1 MTSQVGAARRRL
13 WRRAV
18 AGESSG
24 VAEQAGWLAPAA
36 LADRL
41 ATAESGLHFIYDLLD
56 ELLDTGALRDAALVL
71 DDPALGR
78 QVFRA
83 RRQAPWEWPLKALVE
98 LPVGLHTIPDHGD
111 EDLDVLVSNL
121 AGVALQLDLLRHDA
135 GHDALTGLLNR
146 RSFDD
151 LLSQA
156 SSRSQRYGWPFA
168 LALLDL
174 DHFKNL
180 NDRLGHDVGDRALRS
195 IGAALRQTL
204 RAGDIAARV
213 GGDEFALILANGHL
227 DSVDSIVGRL
237 RAALAGVLDPEPA
250 GFSVGV
256 ALAPDE
262 AVAMDELYRLAD
274 ARLYEA
280 KRAR

>member
-1 MTSQVGAARRRL
+1 MTSQVGAARRRH
-13 WRRAV
+13 WRRVGAE
-18 AGESSG
+18 ESSG
-24 VAEQAGWLAPAA
+24 VAGEACIIAPSDLAE
-36 LADRL
+36 RL
-41 ATAESGLHFIYDLLD
+41 AAAESGLHFIYDLLD
-56 ELLDTGALRDAALVL
+56 DVLDAGGFSDAAVVV
-71 DDPALGR
+71 DDVTLGR

-83 RRQAPWEWPLKALVE
+83 RRRAPWDWPLRPLAE

-111 EDLDVLVSNL
+111 NELDSVATGLVS
-121 AGVALQLDLLRHDA
+121 VALQLDLLRHDA
-135 GHDALTGLLNR
+135 GHDGLTGLLNR
-146 RSFDD
+146 RSFDE

-174 DHFKNL
+174 DHFKKL
-180 NDRLGHDVGDRALRS
+180 NDRLGHDGGDRVLRA

-227 DSVDSIVGRL
+227 ESVDYIVGRL
-237 RAALAGVLDPEPA
+237 RAAIDTVLESEA

-256 ALAPDE
+256 ALSPDE
-262 AVAMDELYRLAD
+262 AVEVDELYKLAD

>member
-24 VAEQAGWLAPAA
+24 VAAEAGWLAPAA

-41 ATAESGLHFIYDLLD
+41 SRAESGLHFVYDLLD
-56 ELLDTGALRDAALVL
+56 ELIDSGDLHDAAVVL
-71 DDPALGR
+71 DDPGLGR

-83 RRQAPWEWPLKALVE
+83 RRRAPWDWPLKPLVD

-111 EDLDVLVSNL
+111 DELDALVTSL
-121 AGVALQLDLLRHDA
+121 TSVALQLDLLRHDA
-135 GHDALTGLLNR
+135 GHDGLTGLLNR
-146 RSFDD
+146 RSFDE

-180 NDRLGHDVGDRALRS
+180 NDRLGHEGGDRALRS
-195 IGAALRQTL
+195 IGTALRQTL

-213 GGDEFALILANGHL
+213 GGDEFAVILANGHL
-227 DSVDSIVGRL
+227 ESVDTIVGRL
-237 RAALAGVLDPEPA
+237 RAALAGALDPEPA

-256 ALAPDE
+256 ALAPNE
-262 AVAMDELYRLAD
+262 ATAVDELYRLAD
-274 ARLYEA
+274 LRLYEA